1 MMVMINAFEDDF
13 YNYEQKQQYLNQL
26 KNDLNCKEKSNKT
39 NKSAIS
45 RITNVFK
52 QCKQYERMIDCDISQ
67 MTKNELLV
75 VLPQMLFTNKSSI
88 TTVRRSFSSLLSY
101 VEWCKSLYFVDIKMW
116 KSIDVLSLKNTD
128 IIRES
133 YYKNPLDLCQSLEY
147 FYFPNSSFKED
158 DTAKKICFVGLLLL
172 YNGVQEEYFECLL
185 RNNFDFVNNV
195 INVKTG
201 QNVLQI
207 NMIPEFIEYYN
218 DIYKCVT
225 YRISSSVLHKKPV
238 LQPEF
243 ILSIPNCPIEE
254 VCKRIT
260 TSLSAINSDKKL
272 LLLKNKKV
280 INKNIIET
288 SGLFYQMFET
298 EIANVSNFKFENY
311 IKYEPKTTKYCDL
324 KYDYELFKKAY
335 YSNLSI

>member
-1 MMVMINAFEDDF
+1 MIMMDKVIKNNF
-13 YNYEQKQQYLNQL
+13 YNCKQKQQYLNQMKDKL
-26 KNDLNCKEKSNKT
+26 DLTNKSNKT
-39 NKSAIS
+39 KEATIS
-45 RITNVFK
+45 RIVTIFN
-52 QCKQYERMIDCDISQ
+52 QSKQYEKMIGCDISQ
-67 MTKNELLV
+67 MTKNQLLI
-75 VLPQMLFTNKSSI
+75 VLPQMLFSNKSSI

-101 VEWCKSLYFVDIKMW
+101 VQWCESLYPVDINMW
-116 KSIDVLSLKNTD
+116 KSIDVPSLKTTD

-158 DTAKKICFVGLLLL
+158 DTVKKICLIGLLLL

-218 DIYKCVT
+218 DIYECVT

-272 LLLKNKKV
+272 LLSKNKKV

-288 SGLFYQMFET
+288 SGLFYRMFET

-311 IKYEPKTTKYCDL
+311 IKYQPRTTKYCDL
-324 KYDYELFKKAY
+324 KYDYEAFKRAY
-335 YSNLSI
+335 YSNLLI